1 MARSDVSGIRRRR
14 QWSPDARALG
24 VVGDRWI
31 LLIARELAFGALRLS
46 ELQRAFPGMSTG
58 ALEQR
63 LNRMAS
69 EGLVERHRYAE
80 VPPRVEFELTEAGRD
95 MLAILAPMVQWALR
109 WAWSAPQPDEW
120 VDVTAMF
127 RLAGCVVTPPGNA
140 SAEVELIVEDDQG
153 VALDLYTLRMAGGAA
168 TVVHRPAEHADAV
181 IKGTNEAWAHALG
194 PSHDVAELR
203 IGGDRE
209 MAEVFLAGFTPPAQG
224 PR

>member
-1 MARSDVSGIRRRR
+1 M
-14 QWSPDARALG
+14 
-24 VVGDRWI
+24 VGDRWI

-63 LNRMAS
+63 LNRMTS

-127 RLAGCVVTPPGNA
+127 RLAGCVVTPPGDA
-140 SAEVELIVEDDQG
+140 SAEVELIVEDEQG
-153 VALDLYTLRMAGGAA
+153 VALDLYTLRMAAGAA
-168 TVVHRPAEHADAV
+168 TVVHRPAEHADTV

-203 IGGDRE
+203 IGGDRQ